1 MKLFSNRKVLLVLL
15 LAQVALTF
23 ACTKSTE
30 NPSIPGNPANPVIE
44 KGVVKGRVTDT
55 RGNGIPNIKLVI
67 EHTVYYG
74 NYVFAITDQHGY
86 YKTSVSNG
94 SWQVTSQLELL
105 LNGQTYKFDLHP
117 DYPSAFAG
125 TSGAIRNFTWK
136 LQGAKPGGGYYGSG
150 VAIYPEPGTSLELS
164 DVEITLTPVGLL
176 ADGSTGAII
185 TSSLTDIGGG
195 EDGIPNIPIAKY
207 RVTARNKTTNKALQ
221 IRLRNTGSYADS
233 VEGIFKSG
241 YTGSTQYQLVLQ
253 VK

>member
-1 MKLFSNRKVLLVLL
+1 MKLFNYKKSLVILIFT
-15 LAQVALTF
+15 QVVFAF

-30 NPSIPGNPANPVIE
+30 SPTEPGPVPGTTIE
-44 KGVVKGRVTDT
+44 KGLVKGRVTDT
-55 RGNGIPNIKLVI
+55 KGNGIPNIKMVI

-74 NYVFAITDQHGY
+74 TYVFATTDQSGH
-86 YKTSVSNG
+86 YKASVPNG
-94 SWQVTSQLELL
+94 SWQVTGQIERV
-105 LNGQTYKFDLHP
+105 LNGQSYRFDLHP
-117 DYPSAFAG
+117 DDPSAFAG

-136 LQGAKPGGGYYGSG
+136 LQGAKPGGGYYGSS

-164 DVEITLTPVGLL
+164 DVEITLTPVGML
-176 ADGSTGAII
+176 ADGTAGAVI

-195 EDGIPNIPIAKY
+195 EDGIPDVPVAKY
-207 RVTARNKTTNKALQ
+207 QVTARNKTSNTALL
-221 IRLRNTGSYADS
+221 IRLRNTGNYAGS